1 MADGTF
7 TVGASKGIH
16 GDQQQA
22 LDRAIAVFSAHLGAE
37 PASVNRTATYPTARW
52 KLADGESM
60 RVTVSPTKNSRTSI
74 SAVHSRISDADR
86 AGTAKGQ
93 LASVVNRLAPPLD

>member
-1 MADGTF
+1 MRRCRRRQ
-7 TVGASKGIH
+7 ASIR

-37 PASVNRTATYPTARW
+37 PASVNRTANYATARW

-60 RVTVSPTKNSRTSI
+60 LVTASPTKNARTTI
-74 SAVHSRISDADR
+74 AAAHSRIGDADR
-86 AGTAKGQ
+86 AGSAKGE
-93 LASVVNRLAPPLD
+93 LASVMNGPAPSLD